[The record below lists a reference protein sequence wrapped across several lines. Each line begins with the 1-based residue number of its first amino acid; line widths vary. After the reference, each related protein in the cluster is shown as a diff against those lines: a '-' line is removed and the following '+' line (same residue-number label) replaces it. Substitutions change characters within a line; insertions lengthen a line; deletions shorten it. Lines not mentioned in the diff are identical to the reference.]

1 MATRF
6 LCARVGNDRAS
17 HQLFNLSTFINR
29 MPIHRHFGRIA
40 SIHIS
45 GKYRPDISF
54 PCRHNSIGRPFISP
68 SIAYSF
74 KNLSFHHFS
83 TDSKKGDVIEPS
95 SKIEK
100 EPSIDEQNEPLSR
113 DPPSSKTNSLNSVE
127 SEDEKLP
134 QSVVVTTNLSDDDIE
149 FQQSRIQSLSTYAKT
164 LEMRRV
170 DTLLKRLNTI
180 RDIHTG
186 EHNTWKGQFKALA
199 RDYGMGFMIYWTGV
213 WMATGAGCYFALEM
227 GGVDAMD
234 LLAKL
239 DATTGTDL
247 SSKIDPTLGN
257 VAVAIAVNE
266 LIEPIR
272 LPFVVLT
279 VKPVVN
285 FIRKGKI

>member
-1 MATRF
+1 
-6 LCARVGNDRAS
+6 
-17 HQLFNLSTFINR
+17 
-29 MPIHRHFGRIA
+29 MPIQRYFGRTA

-45 GKYRPDISF
+45 GKCRPDISF

-68 SIAYSF
+68 STPYSF
-74 KNLSFHHFS
+74 KNLSFHYFS
-83 TDSKKGDVIEPS
+83 TDGKNGDVIEPS

-100 EPSIDEQNEPLSR
+100 EPFINDQN
-113 DPPSSKTNSLNSVE
+113 E

-134 QSVVVTTNLSDDDIE
+134 HSVVVTTNLSDDDIE
-149 FQQSRIQSLSTYAKT
+149 FQQNRIKTLSTYAKT

-199 RDYGMGFMIYWTGV
+199 RDYGIGFMIYWTGV

-239 DATTGTDL
+239 DSTTGTDL
-247 SSKIDPTLGN
+247 SSRIDPTLGN